1 MGITAHDKQ
10 PDNNSAKQLRS
21 AAEQGSGNN
30 AAKAFGA
37 VDPTAQLQE
46 EDEMV
51 KSLKADPTAQLNPE
65 EEMLKK

>member
-37 VDPTAQLQE
+37 VDPTAQLKP
-46 EDEMV
+46 EDDMEKV
-51 KSLKADPTAQLNPE
+51 KSLKADPAAQLKDDE
-65 EEMLKK
+65 ELV

>member
-30 AAKAFGA
+30 AAKAFAA
-37 VDPTAQLQE
+37 VDPTAQLKP

-51 KSLKADPTAQLNPE
+51 KSLKADPAAQMKDDE
-65 EEMLKK
+65 ELV

>member
-21 AAEQGSGNN
+21 VAEQGSGNN
-30 AAKAFGA
+30 AAKSFGA
-37 VDPTAQLQE
+37 VDPTAQLKD
-46 EDEMV
+46 DELETAA
-51 KSLKADPTAQLNPE
+51 LKADPTAQLNPE